1 VFWVQ
6 IDSSS
11 MLLMGTQKLFQI
23 EQHPDSK
30 PKSGLLQNFK
40 HHLAAHG
47 VTSKL

>member
-1 VFWVQ
+1 VQ

-11 MLLMGTQKLFQI
+11 MLLMGTEKLFRI

-30 PKSGLLQNFK
+30 PNSGPLQNFK
-40 HHLAAHG
+40 HQLAAPG